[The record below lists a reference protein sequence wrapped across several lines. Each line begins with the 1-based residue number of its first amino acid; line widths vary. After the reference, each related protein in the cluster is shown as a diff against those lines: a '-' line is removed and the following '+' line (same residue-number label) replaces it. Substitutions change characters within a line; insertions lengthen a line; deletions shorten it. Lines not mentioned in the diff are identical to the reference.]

1 MTIKG
6 LPPSVSAFARAVGW
20 GSLAAAA
27 PFFLISVPIGMS
39 SLFNDNYG
47 SEWWLVIYFML
58 VPLVVTLPIVLTA
71 SLVIGLPLT
80 ALLSESGAEKG
91 QHYVAAGVLI
101 GAVPLFILF
110 GEVVSAAAML
120 SVGGALGGGVAGW
133 VWGRHRDELRAAQ
146 STE

>member
-1 MTIKG
+1 VIDRN

-39 SLFNDNYG
+39 SLFSDNYG
-47 SEWWLVIYFML
+47 SEWWFVIYFML
-58 VPLVVTLPIVLTA
+58 VPLLITLPIVLTA
-71 SLVIGLPLT
+71 SLVLGLPLT

-110 GEVVSAAAML
+110 MDVVSAAALL
-120 SVGGALGGGVAGW
+120 SFGGALGGGVTGW
-133 VWGRHRDELRAAQ
+133 VWGRHRDELAASRAPD
-146 STE
+146 